1 MAGAVIAAVFLGA
14 AAPRADALTK
24 QALNG
29 AFVSPLQVVS
39 APGDPRLFVV
49 QQGGSIK
56 VYENDAIRSADFLTL
71 GSKAIYADGEQGLL
85 SLAFAPDY
93 PTTPYFFIAYTGA
106 ANATDTPPN
115 GAGDL
120 VVSRFSVSSDP
131 EVADADSEQRLLVVP
146 HPGQPNHN
154 AGQLQFGPDGDLYVS
169 TGDGGG
175 GGDPNGNAQNLGSL
189 LGKVLRIDPL
199 SDPDTAPH
207 YEVPAGNPFPAADS
221 PFDTIWSY
229 GLRNP
234 WRFSFDSLTGD
245 LAIGDVGQVAREEID
260 YAPHDGGGA
269 AGANFGWNCRE
280 GLIAYTDPGASCAG
294 TSNFTEPVFDYR
306 HSDPT
311 PLQATDNA
319 FGCALIGGYVYRGTA
334 IPGLGGRYVYSDNC
348 NGDIR
353 SQLLCPDGS
362 VDDRSEGV
370 SANRPGGFGQGSD
383 GELYVASVV
392 PSGAVYKL
400 TGSSAISTAS
410 CSSSGPPP
418 PNPTPPASSSTPGGS
433 DRNAAIRRC
442 KKKHRGAN
450 RRRCIKKAKSR
461 EARQLT

>member
-1 MAGAVIAAVFLGA
+1 MAGAVVAAALLGT

-29 AFVSPLQVVS
+29 AFVSPVQIVS

-49 QQGGSIK
+49 QQGGSIRI
-56 VYENDAIRSADFLTL
+56 YEDGATRSTDFLTL
-71 GSKAIYADGEQGLL
+71 GSKAVYGGEQGLL

-106 ANATDTPPN
+106 ADSTVTPAN
-115 GAGDL
+115 DLGDL

-131 EVADADSEQRLLVVP
+131 EVADAASEQRLLVVP
-146 HPGQPNHN
+146 HPGPTSHN
-154 AGQLQFGPDGDLYVS
+154 AGQLQFGPDGDLYIS

-175 GGDPNGNAQNLGSL
+175 GGDPSGNAQNLANL

-199 SDPDTAPH
+199 TDPGTAPH
-207 YEVPAGNPFPAADS
+207 YRVPSENPFPGAAS
-221 PFDTIWSY
+221 PFDTIWSS

-234 WRFSFDSLTGD
+234 WRYSFDSLTGD
-245 LAIGDVGQVAREEID
+245 MAVGDVGQIAREEID
-260 YAPHDGGGA
+260 YVSRAAGGA

-280 GLIAYTDPGASCAG
+280 GMIAYTDPGASCAG
-294 TSNFTEPVFDYR
+294 TSNFTEPVFDYP
-306 HSDPT
+306 HSDST
-311 PLQATDNA
+311 PSEATDNA
-319 FGCALIGGYVYRGTA
+319 WGCAVIGGYVYRGTS
-334 IPGLGGRYVYSDNC
+334 IPELAGRYVYSDNC

-353 SQLLCPDGS
+353 SQLLCPGGS
-362 VDDRSEGV
+362 VDDRSEGASV
-370 SANRPGGFGQGSD
+370 NRPGGFGQGSD

-400 TGSSAISTAS
+400 TGTSAASTGS
-410 CSSSGPPP
+410 CPSTVPPS
-418 PNPTPPASSSTPGGS
+418 PPASSPSPG
-433 DRNAAIRRC
+433 RFKLRAVIRRC
-442 KKKHRGAN
+442 KKRHRGAN
-450 RRRCIKKAKSR
+450 RKRCIKKAKSR